1 MKRSLNVILL
11 FIITAG
17 YSFGLSAIQIMRKA
31 DEVFTQKTSLSVSR
45 MIITTSGG
53 GKRAFLQW
61 GMSLGS
67 RSVNKFASS
76 FVKGLTMLSVNDGD
90 EIWVYFASS
99 GRTRRLASSARNSG
113 VAGSDFSYNDMSNT
127 KYSKAYKC
135 RLLSSSGSDY
145 SLELKPKKNTDTGY
159 SKLIVNVDKKSFIT
173 KKILYYNQDGG
184 KFKRLLIKKVK
195 IISGIITPMEFEMKN
210 LITGNVTEVEII
222 KIKYLNRLRRIFFSS
237 GGLSRS
243 LETWKAVYP
252 FFK

>member
-1 MKRSLNVILL
+1 
-11 FIITAG
+11 
-17 YSFGLSAIQIMRKA
+17 
-31 DEVFTQKTSLSVSR
+31 
-45 MIITTSGG
+45 
-53 GKRAFLQW
+53 
-61 GMSLGS
+61 
-67 RSVNKFASS
+67 
-76 FVKGLTMLSVNDGD
+76 
-90 EIWVYFASS
+90 
-99 GRTRRLASSARNSG
+99 RNSG

-127 KYSKAYKC
+127 KYSKSYKC

-184 KFKRLLIKKVK
+184 EFKRLLIKKVK

-237 GGLSRS
+237 GGLSRT